1 MIQWG
6 RERARAGPWRGN
18 EAVAYLSPVAD
29 APAPSAAFVRR
40 CLADL
45 SQRGYRQVVTGALS
59 ASESGGFLAAGF
71 EITERL
77 YLLAYDLRTP
87 PPVPRAAF
95 PLRRARP
102 HDHPEVLALDHR
114 AFPPFWRL
122 DTMGLDEAV
131 HATPHARFRVSTTD
145 GPGAAGPGDSPADLG
160 PAPSPPA
167 GQISGYAVWGR
178 AARRGY
184 LQRLAVDP
192 EHRRLGLASL
202 LVIDGLRWLRR
213 WRVERAVVNTQFDNE
228 AALELYECI
237 GFQRQPL
244 GLSVLSAGLPTGT

>member
-1 MIQWG
+1 VGVPGLDVIQWG

-45 SQRGYRQVVTGALS
+45 AERGYCRVVTGALS
-59 ASESGGFLAAGF
+59 ASESTGFLAAGF

-77 YLLAYDLRTP
+77 YLLAHDLQDLPT
-87 PPVPRAAF
+87 VRAVAM
-95 PLRRARP
+95 RRARP
-102 HDHPEVLALDHR
+102 RDRGLVLAVDHR

-122 DTMGLDEAV
+122 DGSGLEEAV
-131 HATPHARFRVSTTD
+131 TATPHTRFRVATLDEGTR
-145 GPGAAGPGDSPADLG
+145 
-160 PAPSPPA
+160 
-167 GQISGYAVWGR
+167 ITGYAVSGR
-178 AARRGY
+178 AGRRGY

-192 EHRRLGLASL
+192 DQRREGLATA
-202 LVIDGLRWLRR
+202 LVVDGLRWLRR

-228 AALELYECI
+228 AALHLYERI

-244 GLSVLSAGLPTGT
+244 GLSVLSAGLPTGP